1 MPPKATSQPTLVAD
15 FDGTNIVITD
25 TDKDGK
31 ITEYKLPIDSLFNV
45 DPENPVVSDIGSI
58 AGDKVGIVSRD
69 QGKIRGLDVIKDCD
83 AKGKIDNTIV
93 EAGKG
98 GISSITQIDFAF
110 DKLKDTENVVDNRF
124 QPDTDHIP
132 WIKTRD
138 AVEKSTSSPG
148 SKGSPS
154 SASKKKDS
162 GSPITGLL
170 DGRVVFPESG
180 YGADKYMKNQEIW
193 FGRNI
198 ANEKFDPLARD
209 FSDKDNSGKEITDP
223 TKKKRTFFFPA
234 EPGIKL
240 SFTDSF
246 MSVFGIK
253 NCNIT
258 ATRTMGNNNPYEP
271 SDYEFAITAG
281 SGNAALTAT
290 EQKIFGG
297 VDIFA
302 GNAEKNVFLGI
313 KFEDFLK
320 HRNEL
325 YSKNTG
331 VKTDSYRI
339 YNYENHTVS
348 IGGHPVFIPNITSR
362 AIYYSL
368 HHFLIVVKEL
378 GDLLQVLIMLIWT
391 IIAKKLDEE
400 IKQRRPGAPHLIP
413 DHLVGF
419 KSTTTTCDMV
429 VEMTAKLNKLGVMI
443 IKREGK
449 HGTADSNEEDDSK
462 DDNTK
467 VKFLSV
473 YPKEVED
480 TLKDL
485 TIGLL
490 RKKDY
495 ILGHNNETI
504 DYIESAKSNGYI
516 VESEIAYK
524 NLPYYKNSSIYT
536 GAFVLVPDDMDVEM
550 DGKDGWL
557 KSGAYWVGRLI
568 EHKKNNTLS
577 YSLLACQSKTRTI
590 AEDSVAFQF
599 KLRDIGKINKF
610 VGYWLSL
617 PVKTQD
623 ILKKKWKKIAEGE
636 ITPADINNFGKVSDK
651 EKDKEFLLDH
661 TYLLGGNKTFV
672 RDALFVGVNMLFL
685 DLDDRKFDLFKRP
698 NQFRDDF
705 YDKIRGDIETL
716 NGKLEGKISEFEVK
730 IKVYEADDEYNQGY
744 TILKNEGI
752 KSLIDEIKEFMRII
766 DSYYRVSEFVRLNQN
781 VLSFMYYKEYVL
793 NRPTGFT
800 PILDGTKTFYEIGVL
815 DVLSPPVVPPPA
827 PSQAPSPAP
836 SQAPSSLSLPPPSLP
851 LPPVAPQV
859 PSSINKPY
867 TVPLVTEELEEDA
880 VEAPRVRPTR
890 DRKPRVFYGQ
900 QDGGAPNEPPKE
912 MYNFPLDSNQF
923 WFMMEPSKNL
933 YKDDLMLLKK
943 IISADTITEEI
954 VKANPTVFNRDGSV
968 SKFGFYNP
976 FIIMNNQIWVYLS
989 GKGMQVYY
997 DHVRNQLYDMGYCAV
1012 TAYYD
1017 AELYEK
1023 IDVIVK
1029 EIDADPMYGFGLLEQ
1044 QDVPPTVQS
1053 GYSEQ
1058 SYVVPFSSEKT
1069 VNNSSVEQR
1078 PATMTT
1084 PSEQT
1089 SYLGKI
1095 GKFTGWLSSNLP
1107 FQRLVPRGG
1116 SKSNNRKTMK
1126 KHKHKKTIKK
1136 NKKIKQ
1142 FQTIK
1147 HKTK

>member
-1 MPPKATSQPTLVAD
+1 MPPKATSQSTLVAD
-15 FDGTNIVITD
+15 FIGENIVITD
-25 TDKDGK
+25 THNGVKTTYE
-31 ITEYKLPIDSLFNV
+31 IPINSLFNV
-45 DPENPVVSDIGSI
+45 DPENPVVTDIGSI
-58 AGDKVGIVSRD
+58 KIDKVGTVSRD

-83 AKGKIDNTIV
+83 TKGKIDNTIF
-93 EAGKG
+93 EAGRG

-110 DKLKDTENVVDNRF
+110 DRLKDTENVVDNRF

-138 AVEKSTSSPG
+138 TVEKST
-148 SKGSPS
+148 
-154 SASKKKDS
+154 SKKKDS
-162 GSPITGLL
+162 GSPATGLL

-180 YGADKYMKNQEIW
+180 YGADKYMKNQEI
-193 FGRNI
+193 FFCRNI
-198 ANEKFDPLARD
+198 ANEKFDPLSRD
-209 FSDKDNSGKEITDP
+209 FSDT
-223 TKKKRTFFFPA
+223 TKKTFFFPS
-234 EPGIKL
+234 EKEIEL
-240 SFTDSF
+240 SITNAF
-246 MSVFGIK
+246 MSLFGIK

-258 ATRTMGNNNPYEP
+258 ATRNQGNNNTYEP
-271 SDYEFAITAG
+271 SDYEFSITAG
-281 SGNAALTAT
+281 SGGAALTAT

-302 GNAEKNVFLGI
+302 GNAEKNILLGI
-313 KFEDFLK
+313 NFEKFDEYRK
-320 HRNEL
+320 EL
-325 YSKNTG
+325 YSKKTG
-331 VKTDSYRI
+331 SNGI

-348 IGGHPVFIPNITSR
+348 IGGHPVFIPDIRSR

-400 IKQRRPGAPHLIP
+400 IKQGRPGAPHLIP

-449 HGTADSNEEDDSK
+449 HGTSDSTEEDDTK

-557 KSGAYWVGRLI
+557 KTGAYWVGRLI

-599 KLRDIGKINKF
+599 KLRDIGKLNKF

-617 PVKTQD
+617 PLKTQD

-651 EKDKEFLLDH
+651 DKDKEFLMDH
-661 TYLLGGNKTFV
+661 NYLLDNRNNKTFV
-672 RDALFVGVNMLFL
+672 RDALFGVNMLFL
-685 DLDDRKFDLFKRP
+685 DIDDRKFDLFKRP
-698 NQFRDDF
+698 NQFRDGF
-705 YDKIRGDIETL
+705 YDKIRGDVETL
-716 NGKLEGKISEFEVK
+716 NGLLEEKISEFKE
-730 IKVYEADDEYNQGY
+730 KVNSFEQNPEYNQGY
-744 TILKNEGI
+744 TMLTNQAI
-752 KSLIDEIKEFMRII
+752 KDLIDEIKEFMRII
-766 DSYYRVSEFVRLNQN
+766 DSYYRVNEFVRLNEN

-793 NRPTGFT
+793 NKPLRFT
-800 PILDGTKTFYEIGVL
+800 PSFDGTKTFYEIGVL
-815 DVLSPPVVPPPA
+815 DVLSPSSAAFPPPA
-827 PSQAPSPAP
+827 PSDSLPSA
-836 SQAPSSLSLPPPSLP
+836 SLSSATASLPPPTAA
-851 LPPVAPQV
+851 LPPA
-859 PSSINKPY
+859 PSSESKPVSKPY
-867 TVPLVTEELEEDA
+867 ALPQLPDLPAEEVTVEV
-880 VEAPRVRPTR
+880 PRGRPQR
-890 DRKPRVFYGQ
+890 DRKPPALFGDGQ
-900 QDGGAPNEPPKE
+900 FGGAPNEPPND
-912 MYNFPLDSNQF
+912 MYNYPLDSNQF
-923 WFMMEPSKNL
+923 WFMMEPSTTL

-943 IISADTITEEI
+943 LISADTITEEI
-954 VKANPTVFNRDGSV
+954 VKANPTVFYPNGAV

-989 GKGMQVYY
+989 EKGMTVYY
-997 DHVRNQLYDMGYCAV
+997 DHVRNQLYDMGYCTV

-1023 IDVIVK
+1023 IEGIVK
-1029 EIDADPMYGFGLLEQ
+1029 EIDADPIYGFGLLN
-1044 QDVPPTVQS
+1044 QDEPPPFQSSSSELPEVVSYVKSPDVGSSLETRSAATTNTSEQS
-1053 GYSEQ
+1053 GYYDQ
-1058 SYVVPFSSEKT
+1058 FADLLKGFTSS
-1069 VNNSSVEQR
+1069 SSSSNQR
-1078 PATMTT
+1078 
-1084 PSEQT
+1084 SN
-1089 SYLGKI
+1089 
-1095 GKFTGWLSSNLP
+1095 WLSSIPLA
-1107 FQRLVPRGG
+1107 QRIARGG
-1116 SKSNNRKTMK
+1116 SNSKNRKTMK

-1136 NKKIKQ
+1136 NKKIKR

-1147 HKTK
+1147 HKTN